1 LTVVERRLIVN
12 ADDFGQS
19 PGINRGIAEA
29 HEGGI
34 VTSAS
39 LMVRWPA
46 AAEAAAYAR
55 ARPRLSV
62 GLHVDLGEW
71 VRRDGA
77 WRPLYT
83 VVSLD
88 DAAASRDEIARQIG
102 RFRALMG
109 REPTHLDSHQ
119 HVHRR
124 EPVRSALAALADDLG
139 IPVRGADSRIHYSGG
154 FYGQTEDGEPWP
166 DAITVAGLI
175 RTLSSLPAGLTELGC
190 HPGYAA
196 DLDTMYG
203 VERACEVAALCD
215 PRVRAALARLG
226 IALSS
231 FARPGLGMPVS
242 P

>member
-19 PGINRGIAEA
+19 PGVNRGIVEA
-29 HEGGI
+29 HERGI

-46 AAEAAAYAR
+46 AVEAAAYAR
-55 ARPRLSV
+55 ERPLLSV

-71 VRRDGA
+71 VRRGGA
-77 WRPLYT
+77 WRPLYA
-83 VVSLD
+83 VVSPD
-88 DAAASRDEIARQIG
+88 DAAASRDEIARQVR
-102 RFRALMG
+102 RFRALLG

-124 EPVRSALAALADDLG
+124 EPVRSALAAVAGDLG
-139 IPVRGADSRIHYSGG
+139 IPLRDANPRVHYSGA
-154 FYGQTEDGEPWP
+154 FYGQTADGEPWP
-166 DAITVAGLI
+166 EAITADGLI
-175 RTLSSLPAGLTELGC
+175 GTLAALPAGHTELGC
-190 HPGYAA
+190 HPGYAD

-203 VERACEVAALCD
+203 AERAHEVAVLCD
-215 PRVRAALARLG
+215 PRVRAALAELG
-226 IALSS
+226 IGLSS
-231 FARPGLGMPVS
+231 FARLALEMPA